1 MSSLPRTVAC
11 TNDVGTLRE
20 ARLYGIIDRAYVS
33 GEDAAGVLEKMV
45 AGGIDVVQLRAKN
58 CGVDEVRALAEK
70 LLPVAR
76 ATGIPL
82 LVNDHVAIAQAVEV
96 AGAHLGQDD
105 ETIAIARA
113 VVSRPILIGKS
124 THSLAQAMAAEEEGA
139 DYIGFGPLFATPTK
153 PDYAPIGLENI
164 RAVHERVSLPIFCIG
179 GIHIN
184 NLQRVIDAGAKRVV
198 MVSAILKAHSIT
210 DYVRCVTDMLA

>member
-1 MSSLPRTVAC
+1 
-11 TNDVGTLRE
+11 VGTLRE

>member
-82 LVNDHVAIAQAVEV
+82 LVNDHVEIAQAVEV

-198 MVSAILKAHSIT
+198 MVSAILKAHSIR
-210 DYVRCVTDMLA
+210 DYVRCATDMLA